1 MASSSSNPLSLDL
14 SSQFM
19 QSLVSTLGVLK
30 KMYPDCSKTQ
40 AHVDAVISHSNE
52 AKTIS
57 RSIKMW
63 HKSMD
68 PFYVDIAQTKDVE
81 RRHRG
86 VHQGLLRNWFFLEMD
101 MATKWKDAAFDP
113 SREKFIHALRVLNGL
128 AFMQNSFLGKLG
140 GAIQE
145 ITKKMKL
152 GSDGEHPPDIMSALG
167 SDTIM
172 EIIPKIMELVNVDT
186 LLEINRML
194 PHVTYILGG
203 KDKLLGML
211 DQTLG
216 DSGSI
221 KPILMQMMTT
231 LMPMMAMAG
240 NAGGD
245 SVGEGTG
252 EFTEEKGKEFVEKS
266 TTTIRSLI
274 ERISDPDNVDPIGE
288 TLSGFGI
295 DMSKLQR
302 EGGARVMDPEE
313 IKRSFQVFKDQFGDG
328 ALASVGSLLQEK
340 FASGNVN
347 MEEMTE
353 LAKET
358 LSMNGIEIKEEQ
370 MEAVRKLT
378 TVVAQLGEGA
388 GEADEAGAGSGA
400 GTGAGS
406 GAGAGAGT
414 AADSDFISE

>member
-1 MASSSSNPLSLDL
+1 
-14 SSQFM
+14 M
-19 QSLVSTLGVLK
+19 QSLVSTLAVLK

-40 AHVDAVISHSNE
+40 AHVDAVISHSKE

-101 MATKWKDAAFDP
+101 MATKWKDDAFDP

-152 GSDGEHPPDIMSALG
+152 GDHDGGPPDIMSALG

-172 EIIPKIMELVNVDT
+172 EIIPKIMELVNIDT

-216 DSGSI
+216 DSGTM
-221 KPILMQMMTT
+221 KPILMQMMST

-240 NAGGD
+240 GAAGGD
-245 SVGEGTG
+245 AAGEGTG

-288 TLSGFGI
+288 TLGGFGI

-328 ALASVGSLLQEK
+328 ALASVGSLLQDK

-358 LSMNGIEIKEEQ
+358 LSLNGIEIKEEQ
-370 MEAVRKLT
+370 LEAVRKLT
-378 TVVAQLGEGA
+378 TVVAQLG
-388 GEADEAGAGSGA
+388 
-400 GTGAGS
+400 GTEEEC
-406 GAGAGAGT
+406 GAGAGAGAGGVCESDDL
-414 AADSDFISE
+414 AAEGGAGAGAEDGDFISE